1 MTRRELLTVAISY
14 SISSTVTAADPPT
27 TQRDP
32 QAAYEPR
39 SGPGEGQKFLAK
51 LAGEWDVV
59 KTFHPR
65 SGEPSI
71 SKGHCRQAMIHDGR
85 FLQSDFTFADA
96 AGQTTGLGIIGFDA
110 GKFTSFWTDSRATRM
125 SIRESEEPFD
135 GKQIV
140 LHSKSLDDPN
150 ARKSRT
156 LTVLE
161 DQGRRLVHR
170 QFTAGTDG
178 AERIVMELMM
188 TRIEGK
194 KA

>member
-1 MTRRELLTVAISY
+1 MTRRELLAAALSY
-14 SISSTVTAADPPT
+14 PVIGSMTLAD
-27 TQRDP
+27 DP

-39 SGPGEGQKFLAK
+39 SAPGEGQKFLEK
-51 LAGEWDVV
+51 LAGQWDVV

-65 SGEPSI
+65 TGEPSV
-71 SKGHCRQAMIHDGR
+71 SKGHCRQTMIHGGR
-85 FLQSDFTFADA
+85 FLQSDYTFEDA
-96 AGQTTGLGIIGFDA
+96 AGQTTGLGMIGFDS

-125 SIRESEEPFD
+125 SIRQSEEPFD

-140 LHSKSLDDPN
+140 LHSKSLDDVN

-161 DQGRRLVHR
+161 DEGRRLIHR
-170 QFTAGTDG
+170 QFTPGTDG

-188 TRIEGK
+188 TRVEAK
-194 KA
+194 KG